1 MGCHFLLQCIEV
13 KSESEVTQLCLTLS
27 NPMDCS
33 QAGAS
38 VHGISQARR
47 LELVAISF
55 SSRSS
60 HLGIKPESPAL
71 QKESSLLS
79 HQDSPF
85 DLLLLLLLLSRFS
98 HVRLYVTP

>member
-1 MGCHFLLQCIEV
+1 
-13 KSESEVTQLCLTLS
+13 
-27 NPMDCS
+27 MDCS

-71 QKESSLLS
+71 QKDSSLLS

-85 DLLLLLLLLSRFS
+85 DLLLLLLLLLSRFS